1 MDVVMFN
8 QSNTILTPEQDVILI
23 DFFGYGSGVLVGITL
38 LPQVIKVF
46 KTKSTKDLSY
56 IFLCLSL
63 LAAAFKFIYGIL
75 INQLPI
81 VVTAPI
87 IGVKTIIIMI
97 AKCIFDRRI
106 DKSDDKEQTQIEL
119 TEIVKNDKDILS
131 KLRDLIDYNELEGVI
146 NYKNDD
152 VNINISIDKIT
163 INTIEFDFHALIIRD
178 IFGFISRDIL

>member
-1 MDVVMFN
+1 MEQEVMATKINWELRRLEKHKEEVGTLEENDYNDLTDKEKLERMRKENEDKEFYN
-8 QSNTILTPEQDVILI
+8 PINKTIDMRKKPVTDSAVNSKVIL
-23 DFFGYGSGVLVGITL
+23 
-38 LPQVIKVF
+38 PQHMNPKNDAQVN
-46 KTKSTKDLSY
+46 L
-56 IFLCLSL
+56 
-63 LAAAFKFIYGIL
+63 
-75 INQLPI
+75 
-81 VVTAPI
+81 
-87 IGVKTIIIMI
+87 
-97 AKCIFDRRI
+97 RR
-106 DKSDDKEQTQIEL
+106 ECF